1 MNLQFEKQVED
12 KRGKILFLSLGTK
25 KINIVEIKK
34 GFARGGHFH
43 NFLST
48 HIIVYG
54 KIELREENLKSNVE
68 QIKKISAPSIINVQQ
83 NTAHLFIAL
92 EDSMFIEI
100 FDGEYQAAD
109 HPKYRKIIDEILH
122 SSDNNC

>member
-12 KRGKILFLSLGTK
+12 KRGKILFLSLGAK

-43 NFLST
+43 SFPST

-54 KIELREENLKSNVE
+54 KIELMEENMKNNVE
-68 QIKKISAPSIINVQQ
+68 QIKKISAPSIINVQS

-92 EDSMFIEI
+92 EDSMFIET
-100 FDGEYQAAD
+100 FDHEYQAVD
-109 HPKYRKIIDEILH
+109 YPKYRKIVHERLH
-122 SSDNNC
+122 SNN

>member
-12 KRGKILFLSLGTK
+12 KRGKILFLSLGLK

-43 NFLST
+43 SFPST

-54 KIELREENLKSNVE
+54 KIELMEENLKNNVE
-68 QIKKISAPSIINVQQ
+68 QIKKISAPSIINVDK
-83 NTAHLFIAL
+83 NIAHLFLAID
-92 EDSMFIEI
+92 DSVFIEI
-100 FDGEYQAAD
+100 FDGEYQAID
-109 HPKYRKIIDEILH
+109 HPKYRKIVEELA
-122 SSDNNC
+122 S

>member
-1 MNLQFEKQVED
+1 MNLEFEKQVED

-43 NFLST
+43 NFPST
-48 HIIVYG
+48 DIIVYG
-54 KIELREENLKSNVE
+54 KIELREENLNNSVE
-68 QIKKISAPSIINVQQ
+68 QIKKISAPSIINIQQ

-92 EDSMFIEI
+92 EDSMFVET
-100 FDGEYQAAD
+100 FDGEYQASD
-109 HPKYRKIIDEILH
+109 YPKYRKIVDEMLH
-122 SSDNNC
+122 SDD

>member
-1 MNLQFEKQVED
+1 MTLQFEKQVED
-12 KRGKILFLSLGTK
+12 KRGKILFLSLGAK

-43 NFLST
+43 SFPST

-54 KIELREENLKSNVE
+54 KIELMEENLKNNVE
-68 QIKKISAPSIINVQQ
+68 QIKKISAPSIINVQS

-92 EDSMFIEI
+92 EDSMFIET
-100 FDGEYQAAD
+100 FDCEYQAVD
-109 HPKYRKIIDEILH
+109 YLKYRKIVDERLH
-122 SSDNNC
+122 SNG

>member
-1 MNLQFEKQVED
+1 MNLELEKQVED

-54 KIELREENLKSNVE
+54 KIELREENLKNNVE
-68 QIKKISAPSIINVQQ
+68 QIKKNSAPSIINVQQ

-92 EDSMFIEI
+92 EDSMFIET
-100 FDGEYQAAD
+100 FDHEYQAVD
-109 HPKYRKIIDEILH
+109 YPKYRKIVHERLH
-122 SSDNNC
+122 SNN

>member
-43 NFLST
+43 NFPST
-48 HIIVYG
+48 DIIVYG
-54 KIELREENLKSNVE
+54 KIELREENLNNSVE
-68 QIKKISAPSIINVQQ
+68 QIKKISAPSIINIQQ

-92 EDSMFIEI
+92 EDSMFIET
-100 FDGEYQAAD
+100 FDHEYQAVD
-109 HPKYRKIIDEILH
+109 YPKYRKIVHERLH
-122 SSDNNC
+122 SNN

>member
-12 KRGKILFLSLGTK
+12 KRGKILFLSLGAK

-43 NFLST
+43 SFPST

-54 KIELREENLKSNVE
+54 KIELMEENLKNNVE
-68 QIKKISAPSIINVQQ
+68 QIKKISAPSIINVQS

-92 EDSMFIEI
+92 EDSMFIET
-100 FDGEYQAAD
+100 FDCEYQAVD
-109 HPKYRKIIDEILH
+109 YLKYRKIVDERLH
-122 SSDNNC
+122 SSG

>member
-1 MNLQFEKQVED
+1 MNLEFEKQVED

-43 NFLST
+43 NFPST
-48 HIIVYG
+48 HIIVFG
-54 KIELREENLKSNVE
+54 KIEMLEEDLENNIE

-92 EDSMFIEI
+92 EDSMFIET
-100 FDGEYQAAD
+100 FDHEYQAVD
-109 HPKYRKIIDEILH
+109 YPKYRKIVHERLH
-122 SSDNNC
+122 SNN

>member
-1 MNLQFEKQVED
+1 MNLEFEKQVED
-12 KRGKILFLSLGTK
+12 KRGKILFLSLGAK

-43 NFLST
+43 NFPST
-48 HIIVYG
+48 HIIVFG
-54 KIELREENLKSNVE
+54 KIELREEDLGNNIE

-92 EDSMFIEI
+92 EDSMFIET
-100 FDGEYQAAD
+100 FDCEYQAVD
-109 HPKYRKIIDEILH
+109 YLKYRKIVDERLH
-122 SSDNNC
+122 SSG

>member
-25 KINIVEIKK
+25 KINIVEMKK

-43 NFLST
+43 NFPST
-48 HIIVYG
+48 DIIVYG
-54 KIELREENLKSNVE
+54 KIELREENLNNSVE
-68 QIKKISAPSIINVQQ
+68 QIKKISAPSIINIQQ

-92 EDSMFIEI
+92 EDSMFVET
-100 FDGEYQAAD
+100 FDGEYQASD
-109 HPKYRKIIDEILH
+109 YPKYRKIVDEMLH
-122 SSDNNC
+122 SDD

>member
-12 KRGKILFLSLGTK
+12 KRGKILFLSLGAK

-43 NFLST
+43 SFPST

-54 KIELREENLKSNVE
+54 KIELMEENLKNNVE
-68 QIKKISAPSIINVQQ
+68 QIKKISAPSIINVQS

-92 EDSMFIEI
+92 EDSMFIET
-100 FDGEYQAAD
+100 FDCEYQAVD
-109 HPKYRKIIDEILH
+109 YLKYRKIVDERLH
-122 SSDNNC
+122 SNG

>member
-12 KRGKILFLSLGTK
+12 KRWKILFLSLGTK

-43 NFLST
+43 SFPST

-54 KIELREENLKSNVE
+54 KIELMEENLKNNVE
-68 QIKKISAPSIINVQQ
+68 QIKKISAPSIINVQS

-92 EDSMFIEI
+92 EDSMFIET
-100 FDGEYQAAD
+100 FDCEYQAVD
-109 HPKYRKIIDEILH
+109 YLKYRKIVDERLH
-122 SSDNNC
+122 SSG

>member
-12 KRGKILFLSLGTK
+12 KRGKILFLSLGLK

-43 NFLST
+43 NFPST
-48 HIIVYG
+48 HIIVFG
-54 KIELREENLKSNVE
+54 KIELREEDLENNIE

-92 EDSMFIEI
+92 EDSMFVET
-100 FDGEYQAAD
+100 FDGEYQASD
-109 HPKYRKIIDEILH
+109 YPKYRKIVDEMLH
-122 SSDNNC
+122 SDD

>member
-25 KINIVEIKK
+25 KINIVEMKK

-43 NFLST
+43 NFPST
-48 HIIVYG
+48 DIIVYG
-54 KIELREENLKSNVE
+54 KIELREENLNNGVE
-68 QIKKISAPSIINVQQ
+68 QIKKISAPSIINIQQ

-92 EDSMFIEI
+92 EDSMFVET
-100 FDGEYQAAD
+100 FDGEYQASD
-109 HPKYRKIIDEILH
+109 YPKYRKIVDERLH
-122 SSDNNC
+122 SDD

>member
-43 NFLST
+43 SFPST

-54 KIELREENLKSNVE
+54 KIELMEENLKNNVE
-68 QIKKISAPSIINVQQ
+68 QIKKISAPSIINVQS

-92 EDSMFIEI
+92 EDSMFIET
-100 FDGEYQAAD
+100 FDCEYQAVD
-109 HPKYRKIIDEILH
+109 YLKYRKIVDERLH
-122 SSDNNC
+122 SNG

>member
-25 KINIVEIKK
+25 KINIVEMKK

-43 NFLST
+43 NFPST
-48 HIIVYG
+48 DIIVYG
-54 KIELREENLKSNVE
+54 KIELREENLNNSVE
-68 QIKKISAPSIINVQQ
+68 QIKKISAPSIINIQQ

-92 EDSMFIEI
+92 EDSMFVET
-100 FDGEYQAAD
+100 FDGEYQASD
-109 HPKYRKIIDEILH
+109 YPKYRKIVDERLH
-122 SSDNNC
+122 SDD

>member
-12 KRGKILFLSLGTK
+12 KRGNILFLSLGTK

-43 NFLST
+43 SFPST

-54 KIELREENLKSNVE
+54 KIELREENLNNSVE
-68 QIKKISAPSIINVQQ
+68 QIKKISAPSIINIQQ

-92 EDSMFIEI
+92 EDSMFVET
-100 FDGEYQAAD
+100 FDGEYQASD
-109 HPKYRKIIDEILH
+109 YPKYRKIVDERLH
-122 SSDNNC
+122 SDD

>member
-34 GFARGGHFH
+34 EFARGGHFH
-43 NFLST
+43 NFPST

-54 KIELREENLKSNVE
+54 KIELREENLKNNIE
-68 QIKKISAPSIINVQQ
+68 QIKKISAPSIINVQS

-92 EDSMFIEI
+92 EDSMFIET
-100 FDGEYQAAD
+100 FDCEYQAVD
-109 HPKYRKIIDEILH
+109 YLKYRKIVDERLH
-122 SSDNNC
+122 SNG

>member
-43 NFLST
+43 SFPST
-48 HIIVYG
+48 HIVVYG
-54 KIELREENLKSNVE
+54 KIELMEENLKNNVE
-68 QIKKISAPSIINVQQ
+68 QIKKISAPSIINVQS

-92 EDSMFIEI
+92 EDSMFIET
-100 FDGEYQAAD
+100 FDCEYQAVD
-109 HPKYRKIIDEILH
+109 YLKYRKIVDERLH
-122 SSDNNC
+122 SSG

>member
-1 MNLQFEKQVED
+1 MNLEFEKQVED
-12 KRGKILFLSLGTK
+12 KRGKILFLSLGAK

-43 NFLST
+43 NFPST
-48 HIIVYG
+48 HIIVFG
-54 KIELREENLKSNVE
+54 KIELREEDLENNIE

-92 EDSMFIEI
+92 EDSMFIET
-100 FDGEYQAAD
+100 FDGEYQASD
-109 HPKYRKIIDEILH
+109 YPKYRKIVDERLH
-122 SSDNNC
+122 SDD

>member
-12 KRGKILFLSLGTK
+12 KRGKIIFLSLGAK

-43 NFLST
+43 SFPST

-54 KIELREENLKSNVE
+54 KIELMEENLKNNVE
-68 QIKKISAPSIINVQQ
+68 QIKKISAPSIINVQS

-92 EDSMFIEI
+92 EDSMFIET
-100 FDGEYQAAD
+100 FDCEYQAVD
-109 HPKYRKIIDEILH
+109 YLKYRKIVDERLH
-122 SSDNNC
+122 SNG

>member
-25 KINIVEIKK
+25 KINIVEMKK

-43 NFLST
+43 NFPST
-48 HIIVYG
+48 VIIVYG
-54 KIELREENLKSNVE
+54 KIELREENLNNSVE
-68 QIKKISAPSIINVQQ
+68 QIKKISAPSIINIQQ

-92 EDSMFIEI
+92 EDSMFVET
-100 FDGEYQAAD
+100 FDGEYQASD
-109 HPKYRKIIDEILH
+109 YPKYRKIVDEMLH
-122 SSDNNC
+122 SDD